1 VKKGDKEKVCNLRIK
16 AGLREGQWTDVR
28 MTARL
33 LVIGHGPDQRYRK
46 QKRAD
51 ALKGHLRTT
60 FV

>member
-1 VKKGDKEKVCNLRIK
+1 VKEGDKEKVCNLRVK
-16 AGLREGQWTDVR
+16 ADLWESQWTDVR

-51 ALKGHLRTT
+51 ALKGHLGTT